1 MRDCTHPNIV
11 QYYGAYLEAVRL
23 LVSPF
28 FSLFEIV
35 SDCCAAV
42 PQNNTEIGIC
52 MEFCEAGS
60 LERLY
65 KLVQQKG
72 YRTGE
77 KVLGKIAESVSVS
90 ASLYQEA
97 VR

>member
-1 MRDCTHPNIV
+1 
-11 QYYGAYLEAVRL
+11 
-23 LVSPF
+23 
-28 FSLFEIV
+28 
-35 SDCCAAV
+35 
-42 PQNNTEIGIC
+42 

-77 KVLGKIAESVSVS
+77 KVLGKIAESVS
-90 ASLYQEA
+90 LYQ
-97 VR
+97 RFLH